1 MKRFIKFL
9 HIKNTRPIHGM
20 WLSALCI
27 FAFALFP
34 TFATAEKLCGDN
46 IIYLGNQQSNDNE
59 FIYDDMDTYRD
70 LTNNIITNRNRV
82 KSGSIFLIAHK
93 TEKGKVYECD
103 KQYCGVNQFLLM
115 KPGHVHEGREINNL
129 TLYVCSIT
137 PLNDE
142 WKEWYSLQHCSA
154 TDELIQQNLK
164 GNATD
169 EYDLFKSATSGKYC
183 IKKKN
188 STTSS
193 TSQSNTAPT
202 KKQPEPIKVTSPDTT
217 SVSSI
222 VVLPGVGDKC
232 TTADL
237 NERNA
242 TAGIYINNGNGVSCM
257 ATDCRDNFYL
267 VYQNGESQGW
277 CIASTFCQEKH
288 SLWEKRTK
296 NAFIWKR
303 DGSKKR
309 KRISTLPLIYH
320 NNDQHS
326 AEHGHRWPIGSV
338 LLLPGGSCVR

>member
-142 WKEWYSLQHCSA
+142 WKELYRNLCILNGYS
-154 TDELIQQNLK
+154 I
-164 GNATD
+164 
-169 EYDLFKSATSGKYC
+169 
-183 IKKKN
+183 
-188 STTSS
+188 
-193 TSQSNTAPT
+193 
-202 KKQPEPIKVTSPDTT
+202 
-217 SVSSI
+217 
-222 VVLPGVGDKC
+222 
-232 TTADL
+232 
-237 NERNA
+237 
-242 TAGIYINNGNGVSCM
+242 
-257 ATDCRDNFYL
+257 
-267 VYQNGESQGW
+267 
-277 CIASTFCQEKH
+277 
-288 SLWEKRTK
+288 
-296 NAFIWKR
+296 
-303 DGSKKR
+303 
-309 KRISTLPLIYH
+309 
-320 NNDQHS
+320 
-326 AEHGHRWPIGSV
+326 
-338 LLLPGGSCVR
+338 